1 VALRGRALVR
11 RSPRRLRWG
20 RAGEPIACPKSG
32 LGRQASV
39 RTKGSAGRISSS
51 VVPVPPT
58 PPPTLPNPAR
68 RPPTTRIPAG
78 RATERSHDSRPG
90 DPAVTYT
97 SDVGRE
103 RERADARCRGMRVSI
118 TITRPPHHSTG
129 VAAAADGAVTLGV
142 HQSAAMRRPCES
154 TTTAARPTSGCFVVP
169 IPRSLR
175 GVTESHPLT
184 SPGSGAVVT
193 GVRKLTC
200 SAISNPRRQGGDE
213 PMSLAPEVR

>member
-1 VALRGRALVR
+1 VR
-11 RSPRRLRWG
+11 SNPEAHRKQARRLRLGAPG
-20 RAGEPIACPKSG
+20 RARLDRA
-32 LGRQASV
+32 RQSRAHQT
-39 RTKGSAGRISSS
+39 RTTPETT
-51 VVPVPPT
+51 VVPVPRLTPIKRPRPAPQPT
-58 PPPTLPNPAR
+58 SPQLKPQK
-68 RPPTTRIPAG
+68 
-78 RATERSHDSRPG
+78 RATENPFSRPG